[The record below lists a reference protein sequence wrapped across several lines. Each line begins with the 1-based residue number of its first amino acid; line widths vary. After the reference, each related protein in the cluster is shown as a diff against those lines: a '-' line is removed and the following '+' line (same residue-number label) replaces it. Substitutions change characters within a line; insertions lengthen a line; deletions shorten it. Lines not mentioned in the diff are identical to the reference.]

1 MRTTARGS
9 ERGVTLIEI
18 LLALIVMVLGMVGI
32 LALFPGAMQQASE
45 SMEDTQAAILGESVA
60 HALVTALRNVQI
72 DPAGGTRKAVLVHDL
87 YASDPAASGNGERG
101 RYEFALPPGDPTGV
115 LPANPWHHYPSAPKP
130 PAADPGAPLDPATW
144 DAEQDPRVFKLGG
157 DGWLKATTDNV
168 KDNYDPTDAWS
179 QFGFSFN
186 VQKVRTLDYLIGKPK
201 ATRPGEPAQRYEASE
216 VDDLQKLYEFKIVVF
231 RIATQG
237 ATFGGGTAVGGGG
250 GQDVRKAVAVITKR
264 IAVR

>member
-60 HALVTALRNVQI
+60 HALVTALRNVQL
-72 DPAGGTRKAVLVHDL
+72 DAATGTRKAVLVHDL
-87 YASDPAASGNGERG
+87 YSSDPSANGNGERG
-101 RYEFALPPGDPTGV
+101 RYEFVLPPGDPDGK
-115 LPANPWHHYPSAPKP
+115 LPTNPVHHYPSNPKP
-130 PAADPGAPLDPATW
+130 PAADPGAPLDPASW

-168 KDNYDPTDAWS
+168 KNNYDPTDAWS
-179 QFGFSFN
+179 QFGFSIN
-186 VQKVRTLDYLIGKPK
+186 IQKIRTLEYLIGKDKP
-201 ATRPGEPAQRYEASE
+201 ARPGEPALKYEAPE

-237 ATFGGGTAVGGGG
+237 ASFGGGTAVSGG
-250 GQDVRKAVAVITKR
+250 GQDVRRAVAVITKR